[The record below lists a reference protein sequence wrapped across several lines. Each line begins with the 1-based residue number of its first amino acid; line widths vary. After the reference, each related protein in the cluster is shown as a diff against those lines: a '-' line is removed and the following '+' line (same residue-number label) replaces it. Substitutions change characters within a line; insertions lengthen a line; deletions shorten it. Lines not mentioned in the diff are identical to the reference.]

1 MFCGEGVLAKYVIS
15 DLEKSGLLIDQT
27 KAYQVSLFNGS
38 QTVGSI
44 KYQVDWIH

>member
-1 MFCGEGVLAKYVIS
+1 VVHTEGILAKFTIY

-27 KAYQVSLFNGS
+27 KAYQVSLFNKEKA
-38 QTVGSI
+38 VGII